1 MEERQ
6 VSATL
11 EHPLAVE
18 DQELFARVWN
28 RVMPQ
33 QEHSPIALG
42 PAQQE
47 PCPMS
52 QEASPEPE
60 AAAPSA
66 LAPEQSLQPLDRAGQ
81 DDVPC
86 LGASS
91 MGYAPLLRELMEQV
105 QGDAMAYQAMARR
118 SQGNAARQLGAMAAD
133 QQRYLRQL
141 GAVYFLLTGQRWQH
155 TARPSVPVGGLG
167 HALREMFVREQRAR
181 QAYANAGQEVRDPC
195 LLALF
200 QELSAETEIHMDGIR
215 HILER
220 M

>member
-6 VSATL
+6 VSAAL
-11 EHPLAVE
+11 ERPLAVE
-18 DQELFARVWN
+18 DQELFARVWK
-28 RVMPQ
+28 RVMPE

-42 PAQQE
+42 PAQRE
-47 PCPMS
+47 TCPKPE
-52 QEASPEPE
+52 QAPPEPE
-60 AAAPSA
+60 AP
-66 LAPEQSLQPLDRAGQ
+66 APEQPLSSLQPLDRAGQ
-81 DDVPC
+81 EDVPC

-91 MGYAPLLRELMEQV
+91 MGYAPLLRELMDQV
-105 QGDAMAYQAMARR
+105 QGDAAAYQAMSRR
-118 SQGNAARQLGAMAAD
+118 AQGNAARQLGAMAAD

-155 TARPSVPVGGLG
+155 TARPSTPAGGLG
-167 HALREMFVREQRAR
+167 YALREMFVREQRAR
-181 QAYANAGQEVRDPC
+181 QAYAKAGREVRDPC

-200 QELSAETEIHMDGIR
+200 QDLNAEAEIHMDSIR